1 MTFNELENYFLEHAY
16 PTYER
21 NKYDEF
27 LKFMNFSFDVP
38 SIHITGTNGKGSTS
52 NYIYNIYLSKGYKVG
67 LYTSPYLTDVTEMIS
82 VNGKHIN
89 EEEYLSLFNEYKD
102 VFEKYGISSFEMQT
116 FIAYEYF
123 KRNNLDLVII
133 EVGMGGF
140 IDATNII
147 TPVLSIITSI
157 SFEHTMYLGA
167 SLSEIAYN
175 KSGIIKDEVPV
186 LVGKLD
192 ESAMF
197 AIRERAKLTRSKVFI
212 VEDYH
217 NEKVIDDGVSFE
229 YRPYGE
235 LKLSTSALY
244 EVKNASIAIEATKI
258 LEEKFPVDKESILKG
273 LQSNLICRFERFNNI
288 LLDGAHNPEAMTSL
302 CDSLSKCNDK
312 PVHVLFACFK
322 DKNIDSMFNTLGLI
336 TTDLTIT
343 TFDHK
348 RARTEEDY
356 FLYLFDY
363 KFNEDWQKALD
374 ELKVTYPEDLILV
387 TGSLAFVGLVRK
399 YLKNAQ

>member
-1 MTFNELENYFLEHAY
+1 MTFNKLENYFIEHSY
-16 PTYER
+16 STYER
-21 NKYDEF
+21 SKYDEF
-27 LKFMNFSFDVP
+27 LKFMNFSFSVP
-38 SIHITGTNGKGSTS
+38 SIHITGTNGKGSTA
-52 NYIYNIYLSKGYKVG
+52 NYIYNIYLAKGYKVG
-67 LYTSPYLTDVTEMIS
+67 LYNSPYLTDVTEMIS
-82 VNGKHIN
+82 INGKHIS
-89 EEEYLSLFNEYKD
+89 EEEYLSLFNEFKD
-102 VFEKYGISSFEMQT
+102 VFEKHGLSSFEMQT
-116 FIAYEYF
+116 FLAYEYF
-123 KRNNLDLVII
+123 KRNDLDLVVV

-147 TPVLSIITSI
+147 TPILSIITSI

-175 KSGIIKDEVPV
+175 KSGIIKDDVPV

-192 ESAMF
+192 ESAMY
-197 AIRERAKLTRSKVFI
+197 AIRERAKLTNSKVYI

-217 NEKVIDDGVSFE
+217 NEKVNETGVNFD

-235 LKLSTSALY
+235 LRLSTKALY

-258 LEEKFPVDKESILKG
+258 LEERFPVDKESILKG
-273 LQSNLICRFERFNNI
+273 LESNLICRFERFGNI
-288 LLDGAHNPEAMTSL
+288 LLDGAHNPEAMSSL
-302 CDSLSKCNDK
+302 CDSLSKSNDK
-312 PVHVLFACFK
+312 PVHALFASFK
-322 DKNIDSMFNTLGLI
+322 DKNIDSMFNTLGLV
-336 TTDLTIT
+336 TSDLTIT

-363 KFNEDWQKALD
+363 KFNADWQKALD
-374 ELKVTYPEDLILV
+374 ELKATYPDDLILV

-399 YLKNAQ
+399 YLKNA